1 MISQLLFEIRDS
13 IGCVS
18 IRYSFGVKH
27 IEYDSY
33 NKKLTITLCTNYVC
47 NDKDVMRNFNV
58 SCKPYVHVFYF
69 VDFVQFIN

>member
-18 IRYSFGVKH
+18 IRYSTGIKYV
-27 IEYDSY
+27 EYDGV
-33 NKKLTITLCTNYVC
+33 NKKLTLNLYPNYVC
-47 NDKDVMRNFNV
+47 DNKDAMRNFNV

-69 VDFVQFIN
+69 VDFIQFIN